1 MFFIFIYFHILS
13 GNIMSVVDFYELKT
27 RLVERLKRYIHKCFS
42 ENDLIDH
49 LKLLVENVVEKKC
62 NLIDIIDGWETPAHE
77 YMDLPPEEFL
87 TYRVSHD
94 HIIYHFKCE
103 RTHVYVGGHFI
114 IVETGEEKEKKRT
127 YIMVDFDEEDI
138 DVFPLEE
145 EKEIKTSSS
154 P

>member
-1 MFFIFIYFHILS
+1 
-13 GNIMSVVDFYELKT
+13 MSVVVFDELKT

-49 LKLLVENVVEKKC
+49 MKLLVENVVEKKC
-62 NLIDIIDGWETPAHE
+62 NLVDVIDGWETPAHE
-77 YMDLPPEEFL
+77 YMDLPPDEFL
-87 TYRVSHD
+87 TYRVSYD

-103 RTHVYVGGHFI
+103 RIHVYVDGHFI

-127 YIMVDFDEEDI
+127 YVMVDFNEEDI
-138 DVFPLEE
+138 NVFSLEEEE
-145 EKEIKTSSS
+145 EKEIKASSS